1 MTSRH
6 LRPGSIEAV
15 RHCRLRGK
23 PGRPMTVARMT
34 VLGRRAEVAC
44 GVTRFRSAPEA
55 DLQAP
60 QRCLIVF
67 VSGDAADRGG

>member
-1 MTSRH
+1 
-6 LRPGSIEAV
+6 
-15 RHCRLRGK
+15 
-23 PGRPMTVARMT
+23 MTVARMT